1 MHIHVSSIICHVQVK
16 VKEIRT
22 CMCVYVYIHTYRFMW
37 HVYAQDKVKE
47 MRKLYPNMA
56 EEEARK
62 IVASRAVA
70 DKLRTLQAAAAV
82 AVLHAQSGDCE
93 KRGRERGREGESG
106 REGERDGKGGRGGG
120 GFGSD

>member
-1 MHIHVSSIICHVQVK
+1 V
-16 VKEIRT
+16 
-22 CMCVYVYIHTYRFMW
+22 CVYVYIHTYRFMW
-37 HVYAQDKVKE
+37 HVYAQDEVKE

-82 AVLHAQSGDCE
+82 AVHHAQSG
-93 KRGRERGREGESG
+93 ES
-106 REGERDGKGGRGGG
+106 EKGG
-120 GFGSD
+120 SD